1 MMSRIASG
9 LATATISVALVSG
22 PAFGAEP
29 ASCYTLERATPDS
42 GVGIMTIDRSG
53 SITYAKTV
61 NPYAPYT
68 DSCEFPENGSVT
80 CSLECD
86 GGRITLMRVRD
97 GLLAEFSN
105 RRVESVRMESV
116 VTALGAMEADG
127 AVIDGSFFLKPAPDA
142 VCQASDKLAQ
152 PLLMEPGDL
161 YPAVKRL
168 EKYLLVGG
176 YFADAPDWYYT
187 AETAEAVKL
196 FQSEIGVEPTGKTDR
211 DLLALIGVHATYA
224 FGGC

>member
-1 MMSRIASG
+1 MSRIATAFAAITVSIA
-9 LATATISVALVSG
+9 LAG
-22 PAFGAEP
+22 DPAQGAEP
-29 ASCYTLERATPDS
+29 ASCYTLEKASPDG
-42 GVGIMTIDRSG
+42 GVGMMTIDRTG
-53 SITYAKTV
+53 SITYATTV
-61 NPYAPYT
+61 NPYAAYT
-68 DSCEFPENGSVT
+68 DSCEFPENGAVV
-80 CSLECD
+80 CPLECD
-86 GGRITLMRVRD
+86 GGRITLMRVGD
-97 GLLAEFSN
+97 GLLAEFSG

-127 AVIDGSFFLKPAPDA
+127 VIMNGSFFLKPAPESI
-142 VCQASDKLAQ
+142 CQASDKLAQ
-152 PLLMEPGDL
+152 PLLLEPGDL

-211 DLLALIGVHATYA
+211 DLLALIGVHASYA

>member
-1 MMSRIASG
+1 MPRIASVI
-9 LATATISVALVSG
+9 ATAALSVALASG
-22 PAFGAEP
+22 PARGAEP
-29 ASCYTLERATPDS
+29 ASCYTLEKASPDA
-42 GVGIMTIDRSG
+42 GVGMMTIDRNG
-53 SITYAKTV
+53 SITYATTV
-61 NPYAPYT
+61 NPYAAYS
-68 DSCEFPENGSVT
+68 DRCDFPEDGSVV

-86 GGRITLMRVRD
+86 GGRVTLMQVGD
-97 GLLAEFSN
+97 GLLAEFSG
-105 RRVESVRMESV
+105 RRVESIRMESV

-127 AVIDGSFFLKPAPDA
+127 AVIDGSFYLKPAPAA
-142 VCQASDKLAQ
+142 VCQASDELAQ

-176 YFADAPDWYYT
+176 YFADAADWYYT
-187 AETAEAVKL
+187 AETAEAVKM

-211 DLLALIGVHATYA
+211 DLLALIGVHASYS

>member
-1 MMSRIASG
+1 MPRIASAFAAIAVSIA
-9 LATATISVALVSG
+9 LAGG
-22 PAFGAEP
+22 PVLGAEP
-29 ASCYTLERATPDS
+29 ASCYTLEKASPDS
-42 GVGIMTIDRSG
+42 GVDMMTIDRSG
-53 SITYAKTV
+53 SITYATTV
-61 NPYAPYT
+61 NPYAAYT
-68 DSCEFPENGSVT
+68 DSCEFPEDGAVV
-80 CSLECD
+80 CPLECD
-86 GGRITLMRVRD
+86 GGRITLMRAGD
-97 GLLAEFSN
+97 GLLAEFSS
-105 RRVESVRMESV
+105 RRVESVRMESA

-127 AVIDGSFFLKPAPDA
+127 AEMDGSFFLKPAPES
-142 VCQASDKLAQ
+142 VCQAADKLAQ

-196 FQSEIGVEPTGKTDR
+196 FQSEIGIEPTGKTDR
-211 DLLALIGVHATYA
+211 ELLALIGVHASYA

>member
-1 MMSRIASG
+1 MPRIA
-9 LATATISVALVSG
+9 LAFVTLALSLVFANG
-22 PAFGAEP
+22 PARGAEP
-29 ASCYTLERATPDS
+29 AGCYTLEKASPES
-42 GVGIMTIDRSG
+42 GVGMMTIDRNG
-53 SITYAKTV
+53 SITYATTV
-61 NPYAPYT
+61 NPYAAYT
-68 DSCEFPENGSVT
+68 DSCEFPVDRAVV
-80 CSLECD
+80 CPLECD
-86 GGRITLMRVRD
+86 GGRITLMQAGD
-97 GLLAEFSN
+97 GLLAEFSG

-127 AVIDGSFFLKPAPDA
+127 AIMNGSFFLKPAPEA
-142 VCQASDKLAQ
+142 VCQASDRLAQ

-211 DLLALIGVHATYA
+211 DLLALIGVHASYA